1 MSLKSNKDN
10 TANPMDHVI
19 LFGYTNHRGEYAI
32 RTVTPLEICFK
43 TVPYHGKKPIWVFDA
58 FDLDKDAR
66 RSFQLSDCNFTIKTA
81 TPESK

>member
-1 MSLKSNKDN
+1 
-10 TANPMDHVI
+10 
-19 LFGYTNHRGEYAI
+19 
-32 RTVTPLEICFK
+32 LEICFK